1 MSKKP
6 LSTSD
11 EKLVNWIHNHH
22 DSMTLVEMA
31 DILGSHYVSKN
42 YNTLTS
48 SHLSNFCRKDL
59 GLRKV
64 RNYWKPNYQG
74 KNWHAFV

>member
-1 MSKKP
+1 MKP
-6 LSTSD
+6 LSRHD
-11 EKLVNWIHNHH
+11 EKLVDWINNHY
-22 DSMTLVEMA
+22 DSMTLISMA
-31 DILGSHYVSKN
+31 TILGAHYCSKD
-42 YNTLTS
+42 YHELTS

-74 KNWHAFV
+74 LNWHAFT